1 MKFSGFTIPSSS
13 SSFFFRPCSV
23 VYDVAFPPRESFF
36 SSFHLWNKIDVIILF
51 FLSYAIYIYIYFVE
65 KQYLRIDIINFITR
79 VFYDLFLYVS

>member
-23 VYDVAFPPRESFF
+23 VYDVAFPPHESFF

-51 FLSYAIYIYIYFVE
+51 FFIVCYIYIFRRE
-65 KQYLRIDIINFITR
+65 TIFEN
-79 VFYDLFLYVS
+79 